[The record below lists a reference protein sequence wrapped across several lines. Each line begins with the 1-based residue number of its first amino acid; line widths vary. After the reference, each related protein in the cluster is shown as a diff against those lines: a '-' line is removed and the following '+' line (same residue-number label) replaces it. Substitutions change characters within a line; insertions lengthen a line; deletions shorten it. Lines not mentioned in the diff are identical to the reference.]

1 MLFMFHVQI
10 VLDKQSLN
18 VHINMESSNELHTDL
33 NFKSEYY
40 KKGGDSIFM
49 KMQFYDVK
57 TRSKVDA
64 EVTDKTTY
72 QVKGQTKY
80 AVKGKTSDG
89 RNLTRFVSK
98 DAFDSVSL

>member
-1 MLFMFHVQI
+1 
-10 VLDKQSLN
+10 
-18 VHINMESSNELHTDL
+18 
-33 NFKSEYY
+33 
-40 KKGGDSIFM
+40 M

-57 TRSKVDA
+57 TRSKIDA
-64 EVTDKTTY
+64 EVTEKTTY

-98 DAFDSVSL
+98 DAYDSVTAQ

>member
-1 MLFMFHVQI
+1 
-10 VLDKQSLN
+10 
-18 VHINMESSNELHTDL
+18 
-33 NFKSEYY
+33 
-40 KKGGDSIFM
+40 M

-64 EVTDKTTY
+64 EVTEKTTY

-80 AVKGKTSDG
+80 AVKGQTSDG

-98 DAFDSVSL
+98 DVYDSVNV

>member
-1 MLFMFHVQI
+1 
-10 VLDKQSLN
+10 
-18 VHINMESSNELHTDL
+18 
-33 NFKSEYY
+33 
-40 KKGGDSIFM
+40 M

-57 TRSKVDA
+57 TRTKVDA
-64 EVTDKTTY
+64 EVTEKTTY

-98 DAFDSVSL
+98 SAYDSLGM

>member
-1 MLFMFHVQI
+1 
-10 VLDKQSLN
+10 
-18 VHINMESSNELHTDL
+18 
-33 NFKSEYY
+33 
-40 KKGGDSIFM
+40 M

-57 TRSKVDA
+57 TRSKIEA
-64 EVTDKTTY
+64 EVTEKTTY

-98 DAFDSVSL
+98 DIYDSTTV